1 MQAKGNEAFA
11 AKRFDEA
18 VSYFTQAIDVDPMN
32 HVYYS
37 NRSASYASLKQYE
50 KALEDAELCIA
61 LAPEWPKAFSR
72 KGAALHGLGRLEE
85 AKEVYQAGLKHD
97 PENALLKEGL
107 KSVESSGRAS
117 SNPGKSMFDDP
128 SMMAKI
134 ATDPRTR
141 ELLQQPDF
149 VAMMSEIQKDPN
161 AISKYLQDPRMM
173 KALSVMMGIDLSAQ
187 PAGSTEEPPPP
198 AEDKME
204 EEAAPAPEPEMSE
217 EEKKE
222 KTDKEK
228 AQEEKA
234 RGNELYKQRKFEDA
248 ILHYNQAME
257 LDKKDISYLT
267 NRSAVYFEMG
277 EYDKCIE
284 DCDKAVE
291 LGRELRA
298 DYKLIA
304 RAMTRKGNALVKK
317 GDLAGALTVYDKSL
331 MEHRNADTLKRL
343 QEVEKQLKDAEEKA
357 YINPV
362 VATEEKE
369 KGNTCFKEQKYPEA
383 VAHYTEAIKRLGP
396 TGEDLHKV
404 YSNRA
409 ACYTK
414 LGAFYE
420 ALKDANKCIE
430 LEPTFVKGY
439 IRKGLVQF
447 FMKEFDKA
455 METYQEGL
463 KIEPSNQELQEGVR
477 KSMFE
482 INKASRGELSP
493 EELKQRQDHALA
505 DPEIQ
510 SILTDPVMRQ
520 VLNDF
525 QEDPKAAQQ
534 HAKDP
539 GVMAKLQKLVNAG
552 LVQMR

>member
-1 MQAKGNEAFA
+1 M
-11 AKRFDEA
+11 
-18 VSYFTQAIDVDPMN
+18 SYFTQAIDIDPMN

-50 KALEDAELCIA
+50 KALEDADLCIA

-72 KGAALHGLGRLEE
+72 KGAALHGLGRLDE
-85 AKEVYQAGLKHD
+85 AKEVYQEGLKHD

-107 KSVESSGRAS
+107 RSVESSSRGSA
-117 SNPGKSMFDDP
+117 NPGKSMFGDP
-128 SMMAKI
+128 NMMAKI

-141 ELLQQPDF
+141 ALLQQPDF

-173 KALSVMMGIDLSAQ
+173 QALSVMMGVDFSSQ
-187 PAGSTEEPPPP
+187 PGGPTEEPPPP
-198 AEDKME
+198 AEYKME
-204 EEAAPAPEPEMSE
+204 EEAPPAPEPETTE

-222 KTDKEK
+222 KTDREM
-228 AQEEKA
+228 AQEQKA
-234 RGNELYKQRKFEDA
+234 KGNELYKQRKFEDA
-248 ILHYNQAME
+248 ILHYNKALE

-277 EYDKCIE
+277 DYDKCID
-284 DCDKAVE
+284 DCEKAIEV
-291 LGRELRA
+291 GRELRA
-298 DYKLIA
+298 DYKLVA

-317 GDLAGALTVYDKSL
+317 GNLAEAVLVYEKSL

-343 QEVEKQLKDAEEKA
+343 QEVEKQIKDAQEKE
-357 YINPV
+357 YINPTI
-362 VATEEKE
+362 AAEEKE
-369 KGNTCFKEQKYPEA
+369 KGNACFKEQKYPDA

-414 LGAFYE
+414 LTAFYE
-420 ALKDANKCIE
+420 ALKDANKCLE

-447 FMKEFDKA
+447 FMKEYNKA

-463 KIEPSNQELQEGVR
+463 KIEPGNQELQEGVR
-477 KSMFE
+477 KCMFE
-482 INKASRGELSP
+482 INRAARGELSP
-493 EELKQRQDHALA
+493 EELKQRQEHALA

-510 SILTDPVMRQ
+510 GILTDPVMRQ

-525 QEDPKAAQQ
+525 QEDPKAAQL

>member
-1 MQAKGNEAFA
+1 MAEELKAKGNEAFA

-72 KGAALHGLGRLEE
+72 KGAALHGLGRLDE

-277 EYDKCIE
+277 
-284 DCDKAVE
+284 
-291 LGRELRA
+291 
-298 DYKLIA
+298 
-304 RAMTRKGNALVKK
+304 RAM
-317 GDLAGALTVYDKSL
+317 
-331 MEHRNADTLKRL
+331 
-343 QEVEKQLKDAEEKA
+343 
-357 YINPV
+357 PW
-362 VATEEKE
+362 
-369 KGNTCFKEQKYPEA
+369 
-383 VAHYTEAIKRLGP
+383 
-396 TGEDLHKV
+396 
-404 YSNRA
+404 
-409 ACYTK
+409 
-414 LGAFYE
+414 
-420 ALKDANKCIE
+420 
-430 LEPTFVKGY
+430 
-439 IRKGLVQF
+439 
-447 FMKEFDKA
+447 
-455 METYQEGL
+455 
-463 KIEPSNQELQEGVR
+463 
-477 KSMFE
+477 
-482 INKASRGELSP
+482 
-493 EELKQRQDHALA
+493 
-505 DPEIQ
+505 
-510 SILTDPVMRQ
+510 
-520 VLNDF
+520 
-525 QEDPKAAQQ
+525 
-534 HAKDP
+534 
-539 GVMAKLQKLVNAG
+539 
-552 LVQMR
+552 

>member
-1 MQAKGNEAFA
+1 
-11 AKRFDEA
+11 
-18 VSYFTQAIDVDPMN
+18 MN

-50 KALEDAELCIA
+50 KALEDADLCIA

-72 KGAALHGLGRLEE
+72 KGAALHGLGRLDE
-85 AKEVYQAGLKHD
+85 AKEVYQEGLKHD

-107 KSVESSGRAS
+107 RSVESSSRGSA
-117 SNPGKSMFDDP
+117 NPGESMFGDP
-128 SMMAKI
+128 NMMAKI

-141 ELLQQPDF
+141 ALLQQPDF

-173 KALSVMMGIDLSAQ
+173 QALSVMMGVDFSSQ
-187 PAGSTEEPPPP
+187 PGGPTEEPPPP
-198 AEDKME
+198 AKDKME
-204 EEAAPAPEPEMSE
+204 EEAPPAPEPEMT

-222 KTDKEK
+222 KTDREM
-228 AQEEKA
+228 AQEQKA
-234 RGNELYKQRKFEDA
+234 KGNELYKQRKFEEA
-248 ILHYNQAME
+248 ILHYNKALE

-277 EYDKCIE
+277 DYDKCID
-284 DCDKAVE
+284 DCEKAIEV
-291 LGRELRA
+291 GRELRA

-317 GDLAGALTVYDKSL
+317 GNLTEAVSVYEKSL

-343 QEVEKQLKDAEEKA
+343 QEVEKQMKDAEEKE
-357 YINPV
+357 YINPTI
-362 VATEEKE
+362 AAEEKE
-369 KGNTCFKEQKYPEA
+369 KGNACFKEQKYPDA

-414 LGAFYE
+414 LTAFYE
-420 ALKDANKCIE
+420 ALKDANKCLE

-447 FMKEFDKA
+447 FMKEYNKA

-463 KIEPSNQELQEGVR
+463 KTEPGNQELQEGVR
-477 KSMFE
+477 KCMFE
-482 INKASRGELSP
+482 INRAARGELSP
-493 EELKQRQDHALA
+493 EELKQRQEHALA

-525 QEDPKAAQQ
+525 QEDPKAAQL

>member
-1 MQAKGNEAFA
+1 M
-11 AKRFDEA
+11 
-18 VSYFTQAIDVDPMN
+18 SYFTQAIDIDPMN

-50 KALEDAELCIA
+50 KALEDADLCIA

-72 KGAALHGLGRLEE
+72 KGAALHGLGRLDE
-85 AKEVYQAGLKHD
+85 AKEVYQEGLKHD

-107 KSVESSGRAS
+107 RSVESSSRGSA
-117 SNPGKSMFDDP
+117 NPGKSMFGDP
-128 SMMAKI
+128 NMMAKI

-141 ELLQQPDF
+141 ALLQQPDF

-173 KALSVMMGIDLSAQ
+173 QALSVMMGVDFSSQ
-187 PAGSTEEPPPP
+187 PGGPTEEPPPP

-204 EEAAPAPEPEMSE
+204 EEAPPAPEPETTE

-222 KTDKEK
+222 KTDREM
-228 AQEEKA
+228 AQEQKA
-234 RGNELYKQRKFEDA
+234 KGNELYKQRKFEEA
-248 ILHYNQAME
+248 ILHYNKALE

-277 EYDKCIE
+277 DYDKCID
-284 DCDKAVE
+284 DCEKAIEV
-291 LGRELRA
+291 GRELRA
-298 DYKLIA
+298 DYKLVA

-317 GDLAGALTVYDKSL
+317 GNLAEAVLVYEKSL

-343 QEVEKQLKDAEEKA
+343 QEVEKQIKDAQEKE
-357 YINPV
+357 YINPT
-362 VATEEKE
+362 VAAEEKE
-369 KGNTCFKEQKYPEA
+369 KGNACFKEQKYPDA

-414 LGAFYE
+414 LTAFYE
-420 ALKDANKCIE
+420 ALKDANKCLE

-447 FMKEFDKA
+447 FMKEYNKA

-463 KIEPSNQELQEGVR
+463 KIEPGNQELQEGVR
-477 KSMFE
+477 KCMFE
-482 INKASRGELSP
+482 INRAARGELSP
-493 EELKQRQDHALA
+493 EELKQRQEHALA

-510 SILTDPVMRQ
+510 GILTDPVMRQ

-525 QEDPKAAQQ
+525 QEDPKAAQL